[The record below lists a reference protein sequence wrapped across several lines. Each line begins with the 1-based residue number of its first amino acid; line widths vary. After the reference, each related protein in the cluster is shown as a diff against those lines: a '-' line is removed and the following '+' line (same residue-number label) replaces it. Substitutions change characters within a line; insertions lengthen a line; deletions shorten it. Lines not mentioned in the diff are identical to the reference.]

1 MAYSAVE
8 ARMELEVQAS
18 PVCCLFLVTY
28 LPCCFSFL
36 FVGFLVDFFFFFGL
50 IGFCLVWDRRI
61 RILTSI

>member
-28 LPCCFSFL
+28 FPCCFSLL
-36 FVGFLVDFFFFFGL
+36 FFGFLVDFFFFWFNWFLLGL
-50 IGFCLVWDRRI
+50 G
-61 RILTSI
+61 